1 MAIVPIGQPGAGL
14 TIRTESVRLV
24 AHAALSKGNVVT
36 VDLTSFNGDVFNK
49 TAAIAAS
56 SATVDADELEAGIQ
70 VVALADVADG
80 AEGMF
85 AVKGVIEVMAG
96 SAVAVGSAVAASDDL
111 KVDNPAATA
120 KVCGFALTAAASD
133 GDLITV
139 YWDGL
144 NGFGA
149 NHA

>member
-14 TIRTESVRLV
+14 TIRTESVRLI

-49 TAAIAAS
+49 TAAIAGAAAKAPANS
-56 SATVDADELEAGIQ
+56 LEAGIQ
-70 VVALADVADG
+70 VVALDNVADG

-85 AVKGVIEVMAG
+85 AVKGVVDVIAG
-96 SAVAVGSAVAASDDL
+96 SAVTVGQGVQGATDL
-111 KVDNPAATA
+111 KVDAVGATG
-120 KVCGFALTAAASD
+120 KVCGFALTTGALD
-133 GDLITV
+133 GLMTV

-149 NHA
+149 DHA